1 MALNCGQEAV
11 LNCSGST
18 VNSSKHSDGRIL
30 EDVLRGLGNS
40 SPTCTGLGSG
50 LIHPVTRA
58 CGHAQNPA
66 EDSTAIR
73 ELTFRSTRRS
83 PKTHLQTRFRERS
96 SSILGS
102 GHVQTLHSQR
112 NEIHVRLIQHQG
124 VGWAAGLL
132 ITARKIGMFHDIT
145 VFWRPSTEAV
155 SWKRNPFQAERG
167 KSKKLMLNPSSLLEF
182 ARKSPL
188 VLVST
193 LPRLTLLA

>member
-1 MALNCGQEAV
+1 MSPPKAIRCEYLWDFQPANLRISLRRYLVALNCGQEAV

-132 ITARKIGMFHDIT
+132 ITARKLACFTISQCFGDL
-145 VFWRPSTEAV
+145 RQ
-155 SWKRNPFQAERG
+155 KQYLGRG
-167 KSKKLMLNPSSLLEF
+167 THFKPNG
-182 ARKSPL
+182 ANRKN
-188 VLVST
+188 
-193 LPRLTLLA
+193 